1 MLIRIQYVNA
11 AILSM
16 DAYVHESSW
25 NRFIPRNGVWL
36 AQLFGY
42 QCEKASMAAAAA
54 TVKTVKMPLRPF
66 AGKGPVRFL
75 DRNNIYALL

>member
-11 AILSM
+11 TILSM

-25 NRFIPRNGVWL
+25 NRFIPRNCVWL

-42 QCEKASMAAAAA
+42 QCEKASMAA